1 MTTTRA
7 LTCRAVAEHSPEPP
21 HDRPALPGTAP
32 TQIPRWTQ
40 DCRPDRA
47 QIEVAVPED
56 LRAAVPP
63 LARDLEV
70 APGSIWLAAH
80 ARVLQALS
88 GEQEI
93 TTG

>member
-56 LRAAVPP
+56 LRAAVRS
-63 LARDLEV
+63 LAGQAGRR
-70 APGSIWLAAH
+70 APFHGMC
-80 ARVLQALS
+80 LS
-88 GEQEI
+88 SV
-93 TTG
+93 